1 MKGDYDCQKNL
12 DNKPVNFISAFL
24 FPKGGH
30 ENPAQLKANKDKS
43 FQGSIILGMGFTFD
57 DNKPEETTP
66 IAEMHRLIER
76 DPHNQELIFPYIG
89 GEEVNSSPSHSHHR
103 YVINFGEMTEDEA
116 RKYPDLI
123 AIIEEKVKPNRTRC
137 DKKGAFVL
145 RNPLPQRW
153 WQYAD
158 KRPALVRAIESLD
171 RVLVI
176 SRVSPHGAL
185 TFVSNKMVYSE
196 QLTVFAIQNFSA
208 FTILQCQVHE
218 LWARFFS
225 GSALDIMRYAPTDC
239 FETFPFPLNWETNP
253 ELETI
258 GKTYY
263 EYRAQLMVQNN
274 QGLTDTYN
282 RFHDPDEDN
291 PDILKLRQLHAEM
304 DKAVLAA
311 YSWDDI
317 NPTCEFLLDY
327 EEEESIEE
335 GTRSRK
341 KPYRYRWTEDTH
353 DEVLTRLLALNKER
367 AQAEE
372 MLGGEQ
378 AAGKKAGAKKT
389 KQKAASK
396 SDKPQAI
403 ISSKQLSLIPPDA
416 EQLEL

>member
-1 MKGDYDCQKNL
+1 MK
-12 DNKPVNFISAFL
+12 
-24 FPKGGH
+24 
-30 ENPAQLKANKDKS
+30 
-43 FQGSIILGMGFTFD
+43 D
-57 DNKPEETTP
+57 D
-66 IAEMHRLIER
+66 AR
-76 DPHNQELIFPYIG
+76 YI
-89 GEEVNSSPSHSHHR
+89 PS
-103 YVINFGEMTEDEA
+103 
-116 RKYPDLI
+116 
-123 AIIEEKVKPNRTRC
+123 
-137 DKKGAFVL
+137 
-145 RNPLPQRW
+145 
-153 WQYAD
+153 
-158 KRPALVRAIESLD
+158 
-171 RVLVI
+171 
-176 SRVSPHGAL
+176 
-185 TFVSNKMVYSE
+185 
-196 QLTVFAIQNFSA
+196 
-208 FTILQCQVHE
+208 
-218 LWARFFS
+218 
-225 GSALDIMRYAPTDC
+225 DC
-239 FETFPFPLNWETNP
+239 FQTFPFPPNWETNP

-291 PDILKLRQLHAEM
+291 PDIFKLRQLHAEM

-311 YSWDDI
+311 YGWDDI

-327 EEEESIEE
+327 EEEESVEE

>member
-1 MKGDYDCQKNL
+1 M
-12 DNKPVNFISAFL
+12 
-24 FPKGGH
+24 
-30 ENPAQLKANKDKS
+30 
-43 FQGSIILGMGFTFD
+43 
-57 DNKPEETTP
+57 
-66 IAEMHRLIER
+66 
-76 DPHNQELIFPYIG
+76 
-89 GEEVNSSPSHSHHR
+89 
-103 YVINFGEMTEDEA
+103 
-116 RKYPDLI
+116 
-123 AIIEEKVKPNRTRC
+123 AIVEEKVKPERMNLNMNTADGRRRANT
-137 DKKGAFVL
+137 
-145 RNPLPQRW
+145 W
-153 WQYAD
+153 WQWGRYT
-158 KRPALVRAIESLD
+158 PALFRAIEGLD
-171 RVLVI
+171 RVLVCCI
-176 SRVSPHGAL
+176 VSKYLSFAFLP
-185 TFVSNKMVYSE
+185 TKMVYSHK
-196 QLTVFAIQNFSA
+196 LNVFALKKYSSFG
-208 FTILQCQVHE
+208 ILQGRIHE
-218 LWARFFS
+218 VWAWFFS
-225 GSALDIMRYAPTDC
+225 STMKDDLNYSPSDC
-239 FETFPFPLNWETNP
+239 FEPFPFPENWETNP
-253 ELETI
+253 ELETV

-311 YSWDDI
+311 YCWDDI

-327 EEEESIEE
+327 EEEESLEE

-389 KQKAASK
+389 KKKAASK